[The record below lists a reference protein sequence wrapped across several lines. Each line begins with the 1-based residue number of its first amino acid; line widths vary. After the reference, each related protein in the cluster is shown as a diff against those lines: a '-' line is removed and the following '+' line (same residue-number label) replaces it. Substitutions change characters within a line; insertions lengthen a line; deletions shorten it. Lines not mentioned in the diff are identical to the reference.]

1 MQKQNLNNYD
11 KILRPDKV
19 KNLVG
24 MSFGHLTVE
33 KLIGS
38 KNKRALYLCKCDC
51 GNYKNLT
58 SAQLLDY
65 GVSSC
70 GCYTYRFHGMFGTR
84 FYKIWAKMKE
94 RCLNKNCAA
103 YLSYGGRGITVCD
116 RWHKFENFRDDMYES
131 YLSHVNEFGEKNTS
145 IDRID
150 NNGNYCKENC
160 RWATRKEQNN
170 NTRKNVYVKYKDRV
184 VTMAEYSRITGNKY
198 YVVQSMVRSG
208 KLDSVKGDLNDECK
222 KA

>member
-1 MQKQNLNNYD
+1 
-11 KILRPDKV
+11 
-19 KNLVG
+19 
-24 MSFGHLTVE
+24 
-33 KLIGS
+33 
-38 KNKRALYLCKCDC
+38 
-51 GNYKNLT
+51 
-58 SAQLLDY
+58 
-65 GVSSC
+65 
-70 GCYTYRFHGMFGTR
+70 MFGTR

-208 KLDSVKGDLNDECK
+208 KLDSVKGDLDDGCK